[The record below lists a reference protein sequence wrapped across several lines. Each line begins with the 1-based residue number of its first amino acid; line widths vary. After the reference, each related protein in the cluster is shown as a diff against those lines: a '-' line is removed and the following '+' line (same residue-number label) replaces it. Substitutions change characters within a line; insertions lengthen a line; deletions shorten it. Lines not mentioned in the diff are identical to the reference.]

1 MGNRAKHSEKRE
13 ARRGLV
19 FALLSGV
26 ESVTKPVTVLLVEGN
41 PSVCGLITRFLT
53 RDGVVVITE
62 DNSRTA
68 LEVGRRYGSALDLL
82 IVDVQMTGQD
92 GITLALEFRL
102 VCPNVQVLLMT
113 GFGNPRLE
121 VLKLAGMRSL
131 VKPFSQRRLLDT
143 VKELLLADRTTD
155 GRTSCS

>member
-1 MGNRAKHSEKRE
+1 MD
-13 ARRGLV
+13 
-19 FALLSGV
+19 
-26 ESVTKPVTVLLVEGN
+26 SVPQPTTVLLVDGN
-41 PSVCGLITRFLT
+41 PSVRSLITRFLA

-68 LEVGRRYGSALDLL
+68 LEVGRRYGRALDLL

-102 VCPNVQVLLMT
+102 LCPNVRVLLMT

-143 VKELLLADRTTD
+143 VKDLLLPDRTTD
-155 GRTSCS
+155 GGTTLS